1 MIMKNIDLDTLGY
14 TTMLVQY
21 DDTGQVHLISNAYDD
36 SYKNFQ
42 IDISLI
48 EDFMY
53 GGKKNPKKYKIDYFF
68 NINKGIIES
77 EEEQEIVKSS
87 LPYIIPHTISFNNE
101 ITLEYH
107 TMLGWKLH
115 VRDTALDNL
124 EITNS
129 LIFYICKRNNPHFLY
144 GSIHITNIKE
154 YLANSQPYISFIN
167 PIECNLTNF
176 SVVTNPYIFKSFG
189 VKEHES
195 EI

>member
-1 MIMKNIDLDTLGY
+1 MTMKNIDLDTLGY

-21 DDTGQVHLISNAYDD
+21 DESGQVHLISNAYDD

-42 IDISLI
+42 IDIALI

-77 EEEQEIVKSS
+77 EDEQEIVKSS
-87 LPYIIPHTISFNNE
+87 LPYIIPHTLSFNNE
-101 ITLEYH
+101 ITLEH
-107 TMLGWKLH
+107 TILGWKLH

-129 LIFYICKRNNPHFLY
+129 LMFYLCKRNNPHFFY
-144 GSIHITNIKE
+144 GSIHITDIKE
-154 YLANSQPYISFIN
+154 YLANNQPYISFVN
-167 PIECNLTNF
+167 SIERNLTNF